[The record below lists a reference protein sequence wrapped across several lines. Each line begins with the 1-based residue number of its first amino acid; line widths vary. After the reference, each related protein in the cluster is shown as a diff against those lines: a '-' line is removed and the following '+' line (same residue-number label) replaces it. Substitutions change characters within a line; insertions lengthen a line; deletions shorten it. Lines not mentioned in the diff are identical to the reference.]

1 MLSITK
7 TTNLSGTS
15 VINGQSAMT
24 MYAAVPETGSLTISQ
39 TITNKE
45 LYLANQTQC
54 DNDYENFKLEVNK
67 LLKSEH
73 QAVDLNTTDTITECK
88 LDPVMHRYILERAV
102 ALAKASRSTQDKSNV

>member
-1 MLSITK
+1 MGLGTKKLVLNLHSGRKENNMLSITK

-67 LLKSEH
+67 LLKNEQQTIGS
-73 QAVDLNTTDTITECK
+73 DTTDITGTIK
-88 LDPVMHRYILERAV
+88 
-102 ALAKASRSTQDKSNV
+102 

>member
-1 MLSITK
+1 MGLGRKKLVLNPHSGRKENNMLSITK

-54 DNDYENFKLEVNK
+54 DNDYENFKSEVNK
-67 LLKSEH
+67 LLKNEQQTIGS
-73 QAVDLNTTDTITECK
+73 DTTDTITE
-88 LDPVMHRYILERAV
+88 
-102 ALAKASRSTQDKSNV
+102 

>member
-15 VINGQSAMT
+15 VINGQSVMT
-24 MYAAVPETGSLTISQ
+24 MYASVPENGSLTISQ
-39 TITNKE
+39 TVTNKE

-67 LLKSEH
+67 LLKSE
-73 QAVDLNTTDTITECK
+73 QQEVNLDMADTTVTE
-88 LDPVMHRYILERAV
+88 
-102 ALAKASRSTQDKSNV
+102 

>member
-1 MLSITK
+1 MGLGRKKLVLNPHSGRKENNMLSITK

-24 MYAAVPETGSLTISQ
+24 MYAAVPESGSLTISQ

-54 DNDYENFKLEVNK
+54 DNDYENFKSEVNK
-67 LLKSEH
+67 LLKSE
-73 QAVDLNTTDTITECK
+73 QQTIDSDTINAVGTVTE
-88 LDPVMHRYILERAV
+88 
-102 ALAKASRSTQDKSNV
+102 

>member
-1 MLSITK
+1 MGLGRKKLVLNPHNGRKENNMLSITK

-54 DNDYENFKLEVNK
+54 DNDYENFKSEVNK
-67 LLKSEH
+67 LLKNEQQTIGS
-73 QAVDLNTTDTITECK
+73 DTTDTITE
-88 LDPVMHRYILERAV
+88 
-102 ALAKASRSTQDKSNV
+102 

>member
-1 MLSITK
+1 MGLGRKKLVLNPHSGRKENNMLSITK

-67 LLKSEH
+67 LLKNEQQTIGS
-73 QAVDLNTTDTITECK
+73 DTTDITGTITE
-88 LDPVMHRYILERAV
+88 
-102 ALAKASRSTQDKSNV
+102 

>member
-1 MLSITK
+1 MGLGRKKLALNPHSGRKENNMLSITK

-67 LLKSEH
+67 LLKNEQQTIGS
-73 QAVDLNTTDTITECK
+73 DTTDITGTITE
-88 LDPVMHRYILERAV
+88 
-102 ALAKASRSTQDKSNV
+102 

>member
-24 MYAAVPETGSLTISQ
+24 MYTAVPETGSL

-54 DNDYENFKLEVNK
+54 DNDYENFKSEVNK
-67 LLKSEH
+67 LLKNEQLTIGS
-73 QAVDLNTTDTITECK
+73 DTTDITGTITE
-88 LDPVMHRYILERAV
+88 
-102 ALAKASRSTQDKSNV
+102 

>member
-15 VINGQSAMT
+15 VINGQSAM
-24 MYAAVPETGSLTISQ
+24 

-67 LLKSEH
+67 LLKSE
-73 QAVDLNTTDTITECK
+73 QQTVDLNTADTITE
-88 LDPVMHRYILERAV
+88 
-102 ALAKASRSTQDKSNV
+102 

>member
-1 MLSITK
+1 MGLGRKKLVLNPHSGRKENNMLSITK

-54 DNDYENFKLEVNK
+54 DTDYENFKSEVNK
-67 LLKSEH
+67 LLKNEQQTVGSDT
-73 QAVDLNTTDTITECK
+73 ADTITE
-88 LDPVMHRYILERAV
+88 
-102 ALAKASRSTQDKSNV
+102 

>member
-1 MLSITK
+1 MGLGRKKLALNPHSGRKENNTLSITK

-54 DNDYENFKLEVNK
+54 DNDYENFKSEVNK
-67 LLKSEH
+67 LLKNEQQTIGS
-73 QAVDLNTTDTITECK
+73 DTTDTITE
-88 LDPVMHRYILERAV
+88 
-102 ALAKASRSTQDKSNV
+102 

>member
-1 MLSITK
+1 MGLGRKKLVLNPHSGRKENNMLSITK

-67 LLKSEH
+67 LLKNEQ
-73 QAVDLNTTDTITECK
+73 QAIDSDTTNITGTVTE
-88 LDPVMHRYILERAV
+88 
-102 ALAKASRSTQDKSNV
+102 

>member
-24 MYAAVPETGSLTISQ
+24 MYAAIPETGSLTISQ

-54 DNDYENFKLEVNK
+54 DTDYENFKAEVNK
-67 LLKSEH
+67 LLKNEQQTIGS
-73 QAVDLNTTDTITECK
+73 DTTDITGTITE
-88 LDPVMHRYILERAV
+88 
-102 ALAKASRSTQDKSNV
+102 

>member
-24 MYAAVPETGSLTISQ
+24 MYAAVPETGSLTI
-39 TITNKE
+39 TNKE

-54 DNDYENFKLEVNK
+54 DTDYENFKAEVNK
-67 LLKSEH
+67 LLKNEQQTIGS
-73 QAVDLNTTDTITECK
+73 DTTDITGTITE
-88 LDPVMHRYILERAV
+88 
-102 ALAKASRSTQDKSNV
+102 

>member
-1 MLSITK
+1 MGLGTKRVVLNPHSGRKKNNMLSITK

-24 MYAAVPETGSLTISQ
+24 MYAAIPETGSLTISQ

-54 DNDYENFKLEVNK
+54 DTDYENFKSEVNK
-67 LLKSEH
+67 LLKNEQQTVGSDT
-73 QAVDLNTTDTITECK
+73 ADTITE
-88 LDPVMHRYILERAV
+88 
-102 ALAKASRSTQDKSNV
+102 